1 MLARF
6 TLAVLV
12 AVGFSLHAG
21 AADLA
26 AIKRVI
32 RKEPA
37 YQAKPKYCLLVFG
50 KKADTHVWMV
60 RDGNNFYVDANGNGD
75 LTEPGEKVAARGSPS
90 FSFTK
95 IVERGGT
102 RHQGLSV
109 YCHNDGTLTMTL
121 GQGAARTQYVGVDRM
136 DRPTWGDT
144 PEKAPIIH
152 FNGPMSF
159 ERYGP
164 MVTIPRG
171 DGRNRRF
178 KLRLMLGTPGV
189 GKGTFASY
197 DEICSENLGP
207 IQADIVYSHATR
219 IGEMF
224 EQRIELLHDG

>member
-1 MLARF
+1 MFARF

-12 AVGFSLHAG
+12 ALAFSLHAW

-32 RKEPA
+32 HKEPA
-37 YQAKPKYCLLVFG
+37 YQGKPKYCLLVFG
-50 KKADTHVWMV
+50 KKSDTHVWMV
-60 RDGNNFYVDANGNGD
+60 RDGNNFYLDANGNGD
-75 LTEPGEKVAARGSPS
+75 LTEPGEKVAAGGSPS

-95 IVERGGT
+95 IVERDGT

-109 YCHNDGTLTMTL
+109 YCHKDGTLTMTL
-121 GQGAARTQYVGVDRM
+121 GQGGARTQYVGVDLM

-164 MVTIPRG
+164 MVKIPRG
-171 DGRNRRF
+171 GGGKRALS
-178 KLRLMLGTPGV
+178 LRLMLGTPGV

-197 DEICSENLGP
+197 DEICTENLGP

-224 EQRIELLHDG
+224 EQRIELFHDG